1 MKKAEQTEGTR
12 GQKQSSQNPTV
23 AEVQLLDRNGVFET
37 RALHVFVTCDASNH
51 GVVCFPPTGG
61 AVKHLTI
68 FLLSTR
74 DLQLVALGVKEVKSR
89 LQVRGGL
96 CDLSGGAPDFKW
108 GRRPVLALEKISC
121 T

>member
-23 AEVQLLDRNGVFET
+23 AEVQLLGRDEVFET
-37 RALHVFVTCDASNH
+37 RAVHVFVTCDASND

-68 FLLSTR
+68 SLYATVFWQIN
-74 DLQLVALGVKEVKSR
+74 D
-89 LQVRGGL
+89 
-96 CDLSGGAPDFKW
+96 
-108 GRRPVLALEKISC
+108 
-121 T
+121 